1 MCYTKKERKTHV
13 VTVIYLLGYAKQL
26 KKKMIELEIIT
37 SEEIYERLHY
47 I

>member
-13 VTVIYLLGYAKQL
+13 VKVIYMLGYAKQL
-26 KKKMIELEIIT
+26 KKMIELEIIT
-37 SEEIYERLHY
+37 SEEIYESLHY